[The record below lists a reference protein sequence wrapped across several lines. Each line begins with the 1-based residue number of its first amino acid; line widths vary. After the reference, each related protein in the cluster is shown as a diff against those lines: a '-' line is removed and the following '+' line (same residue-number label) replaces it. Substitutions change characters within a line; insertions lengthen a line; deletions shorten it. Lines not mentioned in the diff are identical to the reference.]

1 MIDRLVKAKA
11 VYKEALRDYVTL
23 SYCGFDDELLDK
35 MCELDVP
42 SAGGMDD
49 NEVPYILLL
58 VDKFWAQS
66 FLNQHKDKNIRVA
79 GPLAFPIQM
88 IIGPDEVHTCT
99 TSIEV
104 DGKLTELELAYKPH
118 PLLVDLVTIQ
128 GQPVKEFCAKH
139 KVDLYRLEDD
149 ADAHYTAEYKAF

>member
-11 VYKEALRDYVTL
+11 AYKEALKDYVTL
-23 SYCGFDDELLDK
+23 SYCGFDELRDK
-35 MCELDVP
+35 MLELDVP
-42 SAGGMDD
+42 TASGMDD
-49 NEVPYILLL
+49 NEMPYILLL
-58 VDKFWAQS
+58 VDKVWAKG
-66 FLNQHKDKNIRVA
+66 FLDQHKGKNIRVA

-88 IIGPDEVHTCT
+88 IIGPNEVHTCT

-104 DGKLTELELAYKPH
+104 DGKLTKLELTYKPH

-139 KVDLYRLEDD
+139 EVDLYRLEDD
-149 ADAHYTAEYKAF
+149 AGAHYTHMYKAF